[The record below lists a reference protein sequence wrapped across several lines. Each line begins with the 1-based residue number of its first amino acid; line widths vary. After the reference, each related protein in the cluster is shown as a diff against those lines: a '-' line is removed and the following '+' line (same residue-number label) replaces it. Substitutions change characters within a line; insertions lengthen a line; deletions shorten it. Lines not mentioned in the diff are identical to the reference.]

1 MALDPLNPPIWLRK
15 LHVSAQQ
22 ISPDDYASTPEEG
35 LSRGCELSDAMLQFS
50 AACAAAL
57 GSRPLPPRDPFE
69 NPFRQK
75 DGPTLSSPMEQRD
88 NCATD

>member
-22 ISPDDYASTPEEG
+22 ISPDDYPPTPEEG
-35 LSRGCELSDAMLQFS
+35 ILLACELSDAMLQFS

-57 GSRPLPPRDPFE
+57 GSGPLPPRAPFE
-69 NPFRQK
+69 NPFRQN
-75 DGPTLSSPMEQRD
+75 DPAPGTRMEQRD